1 MNAALAILAVPV
13 VRAMAAVKNTANILE
28 LPIVIRSNL
37 CSNVIVTIYG
47 DPNIGLLLVL
57 DLYTIGIAIVPALQ
71 DFSLGELPDIC
82 VHGVSDIEAQILC
95 SAFHQP

>member
-1 MNAALAILAVPV
+1 MLRLRSLRSQLF
-13 VRAMAAVKNTANILE
+13 VRWLLLRIQQNILE